1 MTLRFRSVAI
11 AVLAVFALAG
21 AAAPSFAGIV
31 LSSNMDVE
39 TADRTNITNTQWI
52 AAPFRSTSVLTT
64 ITDVNLDISTT
75 SNYRGG
81 DLSVEIWTASNAGPT
96 AFMQSI
102 RKSPFV
108 SRPVSITGL
117 SVMLQ
122 PNTNYAVVARGNVF
136 NSITVGGRPQNGSVP
151 WFSTTNTTHTGD
163 GFVSGRWI
171 SNNSGVSWS
180 SSSRTHKMSVFAAP
194 AAVPEIDPATG
205 GSALSLVAGV
215 LAMIEQRRR
224 RATLVA

>member
-11 AVLAVFALAG
+11 AVLAVLAVLAVFALAG

-39 TADRTNITNTQWI
+39 TTDTTSITNTQWI

-136 NSITVGGRPQNGSVP
+136 NSFTVGGRPQKAACLGLARRIP
-151 WFSTTNTTHTGD
+151 PTPGTG
-163 GFVSGRWI
+163 
-171 SNNSGVSWS
+171 
-180 SSSRTHKMSVFAAP
+180 
-194 AAVPEIDPATG
+194 
-205 GSALSLVAGV
+205 L
-215 LAMIEQRRR
+215 
-224 RATLVA
+224 